1 MLKSMTGYGIA
12 IKEDSKV
19 QYTVEIKSLNSKY
32 LELNLR
38 TPKAIADLELEIR
51 NEVSKALLRGKVS
64 VTISSEYKDAT
75 ALASTINT
83 ALFKKYFE
91 DLKPLAADIS
101 YSQTDLFQQAL
112 NMPDVISEN
121 NADKEISKEEKDI
134 LWKTISEAIEKFNEF
149 RGNEGRNIKE
159 DLKNRVRFILERLG
173 KVEKLEI
180 NRIPQIRERISSLME
195 EWIGSE
201 KVDENRFEQEM
212 IYYIDK
218 LDITEEKVRL
228 KSHCD
233 YFIKVLDSAE
243 PGGKKLNFITQEM
256 GREINTLGSK
266 ANNAAIQQL
275 VIGMKEELEK
285 IKEQILNVV

>member
-1 MLKSMTGYGIA
+1 MTGYGIA
-12 IKEDSKV
+12 TKEDSKV
-19 QYTVEIKSLNSKY
+19 QYTVEVKSLNSKY

-38 TPKAIADLELEIR
+38 LPKAIADLELEIR

-64 VTISSEYKDAT
+64 FTINSEYKDAT

-91 DLKPLAADIS
+91 DLKLLAADIS

-112 NMPDVISEN
+112 NMPEVITEN
-121 NADKEISKEEKDI
+121 NADKKISEEEKNT
-134 LWKTISEAIEKFNEF
+134 LWQTISEAIEKFNEF

-159 DLKNRVRFILERLG
+159 DLKNRVRFILEGLD
-173 KVEKLEI
+173 KVEELEI

-195 EWIGSE
+195 EWVGSE

>member
-64 VTISSEYKDAT
+64 VTISSEYKDTT

-91 DLKPLAADIS
+91 DLKLLAADIS

-243 PGGKKLNFITQEM
+243 PEGKKLNFITQEM